1 MKAKFALH
9 VSFKTNGKYVNADRA
24 MWRLHEE
31 DKNLTNQG
39 MESHYSETLPKVSK
53 STRNT
58 CVACGILFKLG
69 KLLMKYQGKAKLRD
83 ETVVVEW

>member
-9 VSFKTNGKYVNADRA
+9 VSFKTNRKYFRKT
-24 MWRLHEE
+24 EPCGGFKE
-31 DKNLTNQG
+31 DKKLTNRG
-39 MESHYSETLPKVSK
+39 MESHYSETHPKVSK
-53 STRNT
+53 NTTNT

>member
-1 MKAKFALH
+1 MHCMYLLKQTESILMKTEPCA
-9 VSFKTNGKYVNADRA
+9 
-24 MWRLHEE
+24 RLHKE
-31 DKNLTNQG
+31 DKKLTNQG
-39 MESHYSETLPKVSK
+39 MESQYSETLPKVSK
-53 STRNT
+53 NTRNT